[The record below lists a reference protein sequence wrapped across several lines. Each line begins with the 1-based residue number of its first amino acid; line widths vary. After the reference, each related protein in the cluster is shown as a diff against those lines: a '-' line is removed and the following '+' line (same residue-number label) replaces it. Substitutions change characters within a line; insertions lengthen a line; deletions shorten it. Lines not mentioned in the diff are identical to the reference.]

1 MKPIAIVLNGAS
13 SSGKT
18 SIAQAIQRL
27 SRTPVLHASLDSF
40 TEMFC
45 WSAISDPDIQ
55 RDCHRFGVSSFH
67 ACLPILASGRFSLV
81 VDHVFEQHAWYE
93 ATREAL
99 KMMPIH
105 FVGVRCALSVLEERE
120 KKRADRRVGLA
131 RWQFDRVHER
141 KVYDLEVDTES
152 QTADACAAMI
162 LKTAEEKAANQS
174 SQSNA
179 RNVSLQD
186 AAPGTRRV

>member
-1 MKPIAIVLNGAS
+1 
-13 SSGKT
+13 
-18 SIAQAIQRL
+18 
-27 SRTPVLHASLDSF
+27 
-40 TEMFC
+40 
-45 WSAISDPDIQ
+45 
-55 RDCHRFGVSSFH
+55 
-67 ACLPILASGRFSLV
+67 
-81 VDHVFEQHAWYE
+81 
-93 ATREAL
+93 
-99 KMMPIH
+99 MPIH

-179 RNVSLQD
+179 GKVSLQD